1 MALAI
6 LLCSF
11 LVLLVLG
18 MPVAFCFLCSSLAY
32 FLFTAT
38 PLPLSAQLLSGGV
51 RGFTL
56 LAVPLY
62 IFAGELM
69 NVGGITNRIFDFAN
83 ALVGHVRGG
92 LGHVNVLASM
102 IFSGMSGSSS
112 ADAAGLGRVEIQAML
127 ARGYRPEFAA
137 SITAVSS
144 TIGPIIPPSIHMVL
158 YGAMAEVGIDYLFL
172 AGIVPGIIMA
182 ACLMA
187 AVYLLVVLGKE
198 PCPTQPWPGL
208 RHIIK
213 ASVRA
218 VLPLSAPII
227 IVGGILSGV
236 FTPTEAGAIAVFYAL
251 FLGIFYGDLGL
262 AGLYQAMLRAVRST
276 AVVMFILATAKM
288 FAWGITIEKVPEL
301 LSHGLFAVSSE
312 PWVALLLVLA
322 GLLVLGMFESASA
335 NLVIVTPILVPLAPQ
350 LGLDLVHLGV
360 IVVLSLMIGII
371 TPPVGISLFIVSDI
385 VKIPFERIA
394 RATAPYVVALV
405 IALLVV
411 TYLPDIVLWIPK
423 MYGYVPQ

>member
-1 MALAI
+1 M
-6 LLCSF
+6 
-11 LVLLVLG
+11 
-18 MPVAFCFLCSSLAY
+18 
-32 FLFTAT
+32 
-38 PLPLSAQLLSGGV
+38 
-51 RGFTL
+51 
-56 LAVPLY
+56 
-62 IFAGELM
+62 
-69 NVGGITNRIFDFAN
+69 
-83 ALVGHVRGG
+83 
-92 LGHVNVLASM
+92 
-102 IFSGMSGSSS
+102 
-112 ADAAGLGRVEIQAML
+112 
-127 ARGYRPEFAA
+127 
-137 SITAVSS
+137 
-144 TIGPIIPPSIHMVL
+144 
-158 YGAMAEVGIDYLFL
+158 
-172 AGIVPGIIMA
+172 
-182 ACLMA
+182 
-187 AVYLLVVLGKE
+187 
-198 PCPTQPWPGL
+198 
-208 RHIIK
+208 
-213 ASVRA
+213 
-218 VLPLSAPII
+218 LPLSAPII

-385 VKIPFERIA
+385 VNIPFERIA